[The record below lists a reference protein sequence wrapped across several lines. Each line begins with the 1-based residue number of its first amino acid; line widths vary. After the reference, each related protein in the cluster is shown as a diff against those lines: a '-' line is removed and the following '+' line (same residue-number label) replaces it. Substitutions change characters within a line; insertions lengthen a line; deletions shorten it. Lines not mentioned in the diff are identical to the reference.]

1 MLLDH
6 KSGADQYRLKPDAQ
20 GTLFKNFHLHIVF
33 VGYYAATASEEFRDI
48 MNANFWKKHPDVRMK
63 GNPFTS
69 EPAIGDGLYSK
80 SYFMNQYI
88 NVRYVGD
95 KKRLDVYDRRNPHAV
110 ERYPEFKEELDLL
123 RNQKKASRPLA
134 KLQQRNTHYINKVK
148 SVKVAYDDNSAGTAE
163 AGTALG
169 NFNIETSPSNTPFMS
184 RIITSKKYS
193 YTYTPRANI
202 DLNIPAKSEF
212 DHGIS
217 ESGNIE
223 TSCGLR
229 SSSVSGTVVSGNH
242 QVKPIDHDSS
252 TLGQSL
258 IGTDGLLID
267 PRKLFDPLDF
277 DDTTDW
283 AELFRVYDKS
293 PGWMKMSRTT
303 KQRVF

>member
-1 MLLDH
+1 
-6 KSGADQYRLKPDAQ
+6 
-20 GTLFKNFHLHIVF
+20 
-33 VGYYAATASEEFRDI
+33 

-80 SYFMNQYI
+80 SYFMNQYT

-95 KKRLDVYDRRNPHAV
+95 EKRLDVYDRRNPHAI
-110 ERYPEFKEELDLL
+110 EQYPEFKEELDLL
-123 RNQKKASRPLA
+123 LKQKKGPRPLA
-134 KLQQRNTHYINKVK
+134 KLQQRNTHYINKDK
-148 SVKVAYDDNSAGTAE
+148 SYKVAYDDNSAGTAE

-169 NFNIETSPSNTPFMS
+169 NLNIEVSPSNTPFMS

-212 DHGIS
+212 GHGIS

-229 SSSVSGTVVSGNH
+229 SSSVSGAAVCGDH
-242 QVKPIDHDSS
+242 QLKPMDQNSS
-252 TLGQSL
+252 TIGHSL
-258 IGTDGLLID
+258 IGTDGILID

-283 AELFRVYDKS
+283 AELFRNYDNS
-293 PGWMKMSRTT
+293 PSWMKKPKVPVR
-303 KQRVF
+303 REF